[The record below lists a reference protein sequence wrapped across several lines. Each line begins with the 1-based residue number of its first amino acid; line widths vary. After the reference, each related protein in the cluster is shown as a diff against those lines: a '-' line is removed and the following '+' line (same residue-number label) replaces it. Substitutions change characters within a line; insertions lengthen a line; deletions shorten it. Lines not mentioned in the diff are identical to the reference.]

1 VTGPNPK
8 PAPTQPRKPPRYL
21 TVEQTRRVYDRI
33 GRIQDLQAVYEHR
46 AITTLLAHADFAH
59 AHAVCELGHGTGA
72 LAERLLR
79 DQLPSD
85 ARYGGIDISPRM
97 HRLATRRLDAY
108 ADRVE
113 LRLGNALPDLPYP
126 DASFDRFL
134 AAYVLDLLGP
144 DDISRTLDEA
154 RRVLAPGGLLCLA
167 SLTAGTTRP
176 SRLLTRAWQT
186 LWSLKPALVGGC
198 RPITITNH
206 LDQTARTL
214 RHRQTITTLAITSE
228 VVVAAALP

>member
-1 VTGPNPK
+1 MTGSNP
-8 PAPTQPRKPPRYL
+8 PPVPTTRGKPPRYL
-21 TVEQTRRVYDRI
+21 TAEQTRSVYDRI

-46 AITTLLAHADFAH
+46 AITALLAHADFAH
-59 AHAVCELGHGTGA
+59 AHAVCEFGHGTGA

-79 DQLPSD
+79 DHVPRD
-85 ARYGGIDISPRM
+85 ARYSGIDISPRM
-97 HRLATRRLDAY
+97 HDLATRRLRAY

-134 AAYVLDLLGP
+134 AAYVLDLLSP
-144 DDISRTLDEA
+144 DDITRTLEEA
-154 RRVLAPGGLLCLA
+154 RRVLVAGGLLCLA

-176 SRLLTRAWQT
+176 STLVTRAWQT

-198 RPITITNH
+198 RPITIIND
-206 LDQTARTL
+206 LDGTAWTL
-214 RHRQTITTLAITSE
+214 RHRQTVTTAVITSE
-228 VVVAAALP
+228 VVVACRI